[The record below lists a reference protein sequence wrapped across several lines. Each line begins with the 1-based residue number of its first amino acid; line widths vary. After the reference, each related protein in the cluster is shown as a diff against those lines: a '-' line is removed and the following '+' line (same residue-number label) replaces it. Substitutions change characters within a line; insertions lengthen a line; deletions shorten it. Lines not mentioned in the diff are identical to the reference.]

1 LLRGVDLSQALSE
14 SVYKAITPV
23 VSYLGSCSAIIQQ
36 CASRASSAPQTLQFN
51 CQEIYLSIMASLLGS
66 TPCAPHTTTRH
77 ASKHR
82 LNVRSRP
89 TCPAAFQSNARMQ
102 RCSVPRSSRTVVR
115 AAATTQQN
123 VKMPSW
129 EQMHKQLTTQ
139 HRLESISPQ
148 EAQKLVKSGK
158 FVLVDV
164 RPPDVFEKAHP
175 EGAQSAP
182 LFQSV
187 KWSQPDFKKY
197 LRAIAFMANGVK

>member
-1 LLRGVDLSQALSE
+1 
-14 SVYKAITPV
+14 VYKAVIKPV
-23 VSYLGSCSAIIQQ
+23 VSYLGPCSAFIQP
-36 CASRASSAPQTLQFN
+36 CVSRVCSPQQTLQFN
-51 CQEIYLSIMASLLGS
+51 LHQLYLSNMALLLGS
-66 TPCAPHTTTRH
+66 TPCGSHTTTRH
-77 ASKHR
+77 ACKHS

-89 TCPAAFQSNARMQ
+89 TCPAEFQSNAKMQ
-102 RCSVPRSSRTVVR
+102 RRSVPRSSGTIVR
-115 AAATTQQN
+115 AAAATQQN

>member
-1 LLRGVDLSQALSE
+1 MCTKLLSKLWFRILVHALRFIHTAGTSGVLSIATYILNLQDL
-14 SVYKAITPV
+14 
-23 VSYLGSCSAIIQQ
+23 
-36 CASRASSAPQTLQFN
+36 
-51 CQEIYLSIMASLLGS
+51 YLSNMASLLGS
-66 TPCAPHTTTRH
+66 TPCGLHTTTRH
-77 ASKHR
+77 ACRHSLDLR
-82 LNVRSRP
+82 RP
-89 TCPAAFQSNARMQ
+89 TCPAAFQSNAKMQ
-102 RCSVPRSSRTVVR
+102 RRSVPCSSHIVVR
-115 AAATTQQN
+115 AAAATQQN

-139 HRLESISPQ
+139 HRLESISPR

>member
-1 LLRGVDLSQALSE
+1 MLCVAF
-14 SVYKAITPV
+14 
-23 VSYLGSCSAIIQQ
+23 IQQ
-36 CASRASSAPQTLQFN
+36 CASCPCCPSGTLQLN
-51 CQEIYLSIMASLLGS
+51 RQESYFSKMTSLLGS
-66 TPCAPHTTTRH
+66 TPCGSHTTTRH
-77 ASKHR
+77 ACKHT
-82 LNVRSRP
+82 LNLRSRP
-89 TCPAAFQSNARMQ
+89 TCPAAFQSNAKPQ
-102 RCSVPRSSRTVVR
+102 RRSVPHSSRTVVR
-115 AAATTQQN
+115 AAAATQQN